1 MKEQDRNTPNSSGND
16 LLNPALEELARV
28 LIEETKDVLQS
39 KFNSMFGIYHDN
51 PKALGNT
58 QIKNILFSLLK
69 IAIAQRRLFS
79 GRIQKSVE
87 SGSLFQYYFIQMQ
100 RLNQSSN
107 ETYAKMK
114 RMEKAEKEYLH
125 YLTVYQENY
134 DPSYEAELSTD
145 VNDSSTEVSAEP
157 TETPPIETSDEAESI
172 HSADEADNQNEAA
185 VEKGDEQG
193 EQVQEVLNG

>member
-1 MKEQDRNTPNSSGND
+1 MKEQDRNTPDSSGND
-16 LLNPALEELARV
+16 SLNPALEELARV
-28 LIEETKDVLQS
+28 LIEETKGILQS
-39 KFNSMFGIYHDN
+39 KFNAMFGIYHDN

-69 IAIAQRRLFS
+69 IAIAQRRLLS

-125 YLTVYQENY
+125 YLTVYRENY
-134 DPSYEAELSTD
+134 DPSYEVEPSTD
-145 VNDSSTEVSAEP
+145 VNDSSTEASAEP
-157 TETPPIETSDEAESI
+157 IETPPIETSDQAESI
-172 HSADEADNQNEAA
+172 HSVDEADNQNEVA

-193 EQVQEVLNG
+193 EQVQEVLDG